1 MVLVERENCYRSGWH
16 RGTTSIQTV
25 GPNIRESSNRD
36 RGNAA
41 VYEVLLEVTF
51 LWVSF
56 VLIKKND
63 ETHGFLIFSKFSGS
77 T

>member
-51 LWVSF
+51 LWVSGEPCF
-56 VLIKKND
+56 DKK
-63 ETHGFLIFSKFSGS
+63 K
-77 T
+77 